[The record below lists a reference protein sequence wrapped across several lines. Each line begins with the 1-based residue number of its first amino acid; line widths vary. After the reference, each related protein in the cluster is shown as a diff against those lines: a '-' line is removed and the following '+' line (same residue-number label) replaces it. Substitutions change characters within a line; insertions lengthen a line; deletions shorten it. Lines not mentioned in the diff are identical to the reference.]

1 VKYEMRWFYV
11 VMVAGI
17 AAVSA
22 IAIARLANYRPVIVE
37 AVVAASIIVIII
49 GLFGFLAKS
58 KE

>member
-1 VKYEMRWFYV
+1 MRWFYV